1 MFFKVDTCAES
12 VYSDSRKTSRYKM
25 PRETKAERVAREA
38 AESVNIRE
46 NKKADYTRR
55 LMAML
60 SRAAPANYEIE
71 VRDNQFH
78 VVNRD
83 DRYNQF
89 VLTIEY
95 SDKNSFTL
103 DTMDWTINSKE
114 ESQREAERR
123 RQARLDAL
131 NKLTDEERK
140 LLNI

>member
-1 MFFKVDTCAES
+1 
-12 VYSDSRKTSRYKM
+12 M

-60 SRAAPANYEIE
+60 SRATPANYEIE

-78 VVNRD
+78 VVDRD